1 MVATTVHLMRHGEVH
16 NPEGVLYGRLP
27 GYRLSERGRA
37 MARMVAAHLS
47 GRQYEG
53 AWLSELGH
61 DDAAA
66 DAVVAAAPQA
76 AGASPVIGPRRD
88 VVAVI
93 ASPLERAQETA
104 APIAAAF
111 GLEVGTDPRLIE
123 AENHFQ
129 GMTFGVGD
137 GSLRHPQH
145 WPHLRNPFRPSWG
158 EPYRVQVERML
169 AAVADA
175 REAARG
181 HEVVLVSHQLP
192 VWVTRLA
199 LENRRLWHDPRRRH
213 CSLASLTSLRYEDD
227 ALVSITYTEPAAAL
241 LPGAATVAGA

>member
-37 MARMVAAHLS
+37 MARIVAVHLS
-47 GRQYEG
+47 GREYDG
-53 AWLSELGH
+53 AWLSELGQ
-61 DDAAA
+61 DDEAA
-66 DAVVAAAPQA
+66 DTVAQS
-76 AGASPVIGPRRD
+76 AGSGLSAGPRRD

-104 APIAAAF
+104 TPIAAAF
-111 GLEVGTDPRLIE
+111 GVEIGTDARLIE
-123 AENHFQ
+123 AANHFQ

-145 WPHLRNPFRPSWG
+145 WPYLRNPFRPSWG
-158 EPYRVQVERML
+158 EPYREQADRML
-169 AAVADA
+169 AAVDDA
-175 REAARG
+175 RDAARG

-192 VWVTRLA
+192 VWITRLA
-199 LENRRLWHDPRRRH
+199 LENRRLWHDPRKRQ

-227 ALVSITYTEPAAAL
+227 ELVSITYTEPAAAL